1 MQAAQKHRDLN
12 IAVFALQLERKIV
25 DEAASAKQAL
35 QDQAVRLKQ
44 EADDRNRDQFN
55 ELVDVKEQLQV
66 RDLRPASGDWGL
78 SAGRGTRLL
87 SSGSLAGA

>member
-1 MQAAQKHRDLN
+1 M
-12 IAVFALQLERKIV
+12 AVFALQLERKIV

-66 RDLRPASGDWGL
+66 GGLRPASGDRGL
-78 SAGRGTRLL
+78 SGRRGARLP
-87 SSGSLAGA
+87 SSGRSAIA

>member
-1 MQAAQKHRDLN
+1 M
-12 IAVFALQLERKIV
+12 FALQLERKIA

-44 EADDRNRDQFN
+44 EADDRNRDQYN

-66 RDLRPASGDWGL
+66 RGLRPASVSWGPCIQAEAQGSYQATTWLMRDWE
-78 SAGRGTRLL
+78 LL
-87 SSGSLAGA
+87 

>member
-1 MQAAQKHRDLN
+1 M
-12 IAVFALQLERKIV
+12 FTLQLEKKIE

-44 EADDRNRDQFN
+44 EADDRNREQFN

-66 RDLRPASGDWGL
+66 GGLRPASGDRGL
-78 SAGRGTRLL
+78 SGSRSTRLP
-87 SSGSLAGA
+87 

>member
-1 MQAAQKHRDLN
+1 M
-12 IAVFALQLERKIV
+12 

-44 EADDRNRDQFN
+44 EADDRNREQFN

-66 RDLRPASGDWGL
+66 RGLRPATDDWGL
-78 SAGRGTRLL
+78 EPKLRHQALP